1 MMVYRIKISIPLESP
16 GLQQNAL
23 VAMENKSPHTVKFI
37 GLSEHEEKVLGAIF
51 MLSKTRPTSF
61 THFDDIDN
69 ESLPEMMIVNFDDA
83 DAVHTWQLLC
93 IENTEYSS
101 IPAVRVTRV
110 RSRDT
115 ENYYTRRP
123 FIATRMLSLF
133 ERVAAKEFDSYV
145 DGAFKDDE
153 LLEQTDPDQKQDAP
167 ASADAAG
174 KSLSSVLVVDDSLP
188 VRIQMNMALK
198 DYANNID
205 LAESGEKALE
215 LLKANRYDMIFLDV
229 ILPGVDG
236 YEICKT
242 IKGDDA
248 FKSTPVVML
257 TGNSSATDQVKG
269 KLAGCDSYLIKPVKS
284 ELFKE
289 TMTRYIQ

>member
-1 MMVYRIKISIPLESP
+1 
-16 GLQQNAL
+16 
-23 VAMENKSPHTVKFI
+23 MENKTPHTVKFI

-51 MLSKTRPTSF
+51 MLSKTRPISF
-61 THFDDIDN
+61 CLFDDKN
-69 ESLPEMMIVNFDDA
+69 NNKPEMMIVNFDDA
-83 DAVHTWQLLC
+83 DAVHEWQTLC
-93 IENTEYSS
+93 IEDTEYSS

-115 ENYYTRRP
+115 ENYYIRRP
-123 FIATRMLSLF
+123 FIATRMLSLI
-133 ERVAAKEFDSYV
+133 ERVAAKEFDSYA
-145 DGAFKDDE
+145 DGAFKDEE
-153 LLEQTDPDQKQDAP
+153 LLEYTDPDLSQDASLKQE
-167 ASADAAG
+167 ASTLAESAG

-188 VRIQMNMALK
+188 VRIQLNMALQ

-215 LLKANRYDMIFLDV
+215 LLKDNRYDMIFLDA

-242 IKGDDA
+242 IKEDDA
-248 FKSTPVVML
+248 TRSTPVVML
-257 TGNSSATDQVKG
+257 TGNSSATDQAKG
-269 KLAGCDSYLIKPVKS
+269 ELAGCDSYLIKPVKS
-284 ELFKE
+284 DLFKE